1 MKRILGVILHP
12 IGILLIL
19 LAVYAL
25 MRIPSLGAMPIFTDE
40 AIYVRWSQ
48 IGSRD
53 ASWRFI
59 SLTDG
64 KQPLFTW
71 GAMAAMRVIH
81 DPLLA
86 SRAISV
92 VAGALSVVGLFLL
105 GWELF
110 ASTTVGLLAS
120 LLYVLSPFALLYDR
134 MALYDS
140 LVATFFIWNT
150 YLTVLFARYNRL
162 DSALLLGLGVGVG
175 LLNKTSAFF
184 SLYLLPFSLLLF
196 DFRPANRTK
205 RFLKFIG
212 LSLVVVVLSVCIYS
226 ILRLSPYFYIIAQKD
241 ALFVYPLKE
250 WIRHPF
256 EFFLGNWHGLFDW
269 LTFYVTVPLFALGV
283 FTMIEKGKWLREKL
297 FLLLYFILPFTAL
310 ALFGRTLYPR
320 YILFMV
326 MPLFLLI
333 SWGIIECIRIFGK
346 KVGIMLGVLCLVQ
359 SLSMSMGILRDI
371 KTAPIHP
378 SDRGQYISD
387 WPAGWGVAD
396 IVSYLDK
403 AAQQEKIT
411 VYTEGTFG
419 LMPYALEIYL
429 IDNKNIEI
437 KGIWPFPSIMP
448 ASIAQ
453 KTQKNPVYLLMY
465 QSQTDPAWPVE
476 KILSIAQGNNPGSR
490 MRLYKILPQETP

>member
-1 MKRILGVILHP
+1 MKRIFGVFLHP

-19 LAVYAL
+19 LAVYFF
-25 MRIPSLGAMPIFTDE
+25 MRIPTLGDMPIFTDE

-71 GAMAAMRVIH
+71 GAMAAMRVLD

-86 SRAISV
+86 SRAVSV
-92 VAGALSVVGLFLL
+92 LAGAASVVGLFLL
-105 GWELF
+105 GKELF
-110 ASTTVGLLAS
+110 ASVAVGLLSS
-120 LLYVLSPFALLYDR
+120 LLYVLSPFTLLYDR

-162 DSALLLGLGVGVG
+162 DTALLLGLGVGVG

-205 RFLKFIG
+205 RFFTFIG
-212 LSLVVVVLSVCIYS
+212 LSLVAVALSVCIYS

-241 ALFVYPLKE
+241 ALFVYPIKE
-250 WIRHPF
+250 WVRHPF
-256 EFFLGNWHGLFDW
+256 EFFFGNWHGLFDW

-283 FTMIEKGKWLREKL
+283 FTMIEKGKALREKL
-297 FLLLYFILPFTAL
+297 FLMLYFILPFTAL

-326 MPLFLLI
+326 MPLLPLI
-333 SWGIIECIRIFGK
+333 GWGMIECLRIFGRK
-346 KVGIMLGVLCLVQ
+346 IGSTLVLLCLIP
-359 SLSMSMGILRDI
+359 SITMSFGILRDI

-396 IVSYLDK
+396 IVSYLET
-403 AAQQEKIT
+403 ASQREKIT

-429 IDNKNIEI
+429 TDNKHVEI
-437 KGIWPFPSIMP
+437 VGIWPFPSVMP
-448 ASIAQ
+448 TSISK
-453 KTQKNPVYLLMY
+453 KTQENPVYLLMY
-465 QSQTDPAWPVE
+465 QSQKDPSWPVE
-476 KILSIAQGNNPGSR
+476 KILSIAQGNNTGSR